1 MQVYAGL
8 QSATGQSLDE
18 RLPRKMNGL
27 NISAYHT
34 VQTRKKKKK
43 LITFAA
49 WQKWADLPVQ
59 LLNRLSPIHYWF
71 PAALMEILDAAG
83 CNLPTIGSWSGGE
96 SQFCLREEKRV

>member
-1 MQVYAGL
+1 MQVYAGP
-8 QSATGQSLDE
+8 QSATGKSLDE
-18 RLPRKMNGL
+18 HLPRKMNGSS
-27 NISAYHT
+27 ISAYHT
-34 VQTRKKKKK
+34 VQTGKKKM

-83 CNLPTIGSWSGGE
+83 RNLPTIGS
-96 SQFCLREEKRV
+96 